1 MGNFVENS
9 KQNLYGYARVSTKEQ
24 NTDRQVQALKE
35 FGIEEENIFEDKKSG
50 KDFNREEYQLLKR
63 ILKRTTNNVLVI
75 KSIDRLGRNYKEI
88 QNEWREITQDLKTDI
103 VVLDMEILDT
113 RKYKNLLGNFIADL
127 VLQVLSFVAEQER
140 NNIKIRQEEGIK
152 IAKSKNVKFGRPRI
166 ERPHNFEEEY
176 KKWKKGEQTAK
187 TTMDNLSL
195 KRNKFYMFVK
205 EYQERELEKI
215 KK

>member
-50 KDFNREEYQLLKR
+50 KDFNREEYQLLKK

-140 NNIKIRQEEGIK
+140 INTRQRQKEGIK

-166 ERPHNFEEEY
+166 ERPQNFEEEY
-176 KKWKKGEQTAK
+176 KKWKKGKQTAK

-205 EYQERELEKI
+205 EYEGKS
-215 KK
+215 

>member
-24 NTDRQVQALKE
+24 NTDRQIQALKE
-35 FGIEEENIFEDKKSG
+35 FGIEEENIFEDRKSG

-166 ERPHNFEEEY
+166 ERPQNFEEEY
-176 KKWKKGEQTAK
+176 KKWKKGKQTAK
-187 TTMDNLSL
+187 ITMDNLSL
-195 KRNKFYMFVK
+195 KRNKFYIFVK
-205 EYQERELEKI
+205 EYEERN
-215 KK
+215 

>member
-1 MGNFVENS
+1 MGKFVESS

-24 NTDRQVQALKE
+24 NTDRQIQALKE

-50 KDFNREEYQLLKR
+50 KDFNREEYQLLKK

-88 QNEWREITQDLKTDI
+88 QKEWREITQDLKTDI

-140 NNIKIRQEEGIK
+140 INTRQRQKEGIK

-166 ERPHNFEEEY
+166 ERPQNFEKEK
-176 KKWKKGEQTAK
+176 KKWKKGKQTAK

>member
-1 MGNFVENS
+1 MGNFVESS

-24 NTDRQVQALKE
+24 NTDRQIQALKE

-50 KDFNREEYQLLKR
+50 KDFKREEYQLLKR

-113 RKYKNLLGNFIADL
+113 RKYKDLLGNFIADL

-140 NNIKIRQEEGIK
+140 NNIKSRQK
-152 IAKSKNVKFGRPRI
+152 AQ
-166 ERPHNFEEEY
+166 H
-176 KKWKKGEQTAK
+176 
-187 TTMDNLSL
+187 L
-195 KRNKFYMFVK
+195 
-205 EYQERELEKI
+205 
-215 KK
+215 

>member
-1 MGNFVENS
+1 MGNFVESS

-50 KDFNREEYQLLKR
+50 KDFNREEYQLLKK

-103 VVLDMEILDT
+103 VVLDMDILDT

-140 NNIKIRQEEGIK
+140 INTRQRQKEGIK
-152 IAKSKNVKFGRPRI
+152 IAKSKKVKFGRPRI
-166 ERPHNFEEEY
+166 ERPQNFEEEY
-176 KKWKKGEQTAK
+176 KKWKKGKQTAK

-205 EYQERELEKI
+205 EYEGKS
-215 KK
+215 

>member
-1 MGNFVENS
+1 MGNFVESS

-113 RKYKNLLGNFIADL
+113 RKYKDLLGNFIADL

-140 NNIKIRQEEGIK
+140 INTRQRQKEGIK

-166 ERPHNFEEEY
+166 ERPQNFEEEY
-176 KKWKKGEQTAK
+176 KKWKKGKQTAK

-205 EYQERELEKI
+205 EYEGKS
-215 KK
+215 

>member
-88 QNEWREITQDLKTDI
+88 QKEWREITQDLKTDI

-166 ERPHNFEEEY
+166 KRPQNFEEEY
-176 KKWKKGEQTAK
+176 NKWKKGEQTAK

>member
-166 ERPHNFEEEY
+166 KRPQNFEEEY
-176 KKWKKGEQTAK
+176 NKWKKGEQTAK